1 MGFRI
6 GFGLGPFR
14 FSARLGGGRGGTDEE
29 FSELDVFVVQ
39 WWMYL
44 FAFAFAGWLLN
55 KLGID
60 IDIDFVLL
68 YWVLFQ
74 GVPIALVLASSRF
87 FTLYILELLKRKWEV
102 SNTVD
107 SFGVTVGGFISAII
121 FIVGFHKIPLMNPDL
136 VFLSREESMELYGRH
151 NAALFAPVRAAFVA
165 PVRHWSYLYLGA
177 SFSVQTILLV
187 IFLGTKFFL
196 RQLVRVLGSKA
207 TEKKALYKFIQKAA
221 ETKAEAKASAKAE
234 AKAKLTALGLAA
246 MAVKTKKIE
255 IENSLI
261 RLAHLVDKVFD
272 LSPGTQ
278 SKNINEV
285 KLDPSLDKSLRDA
298 FTDARDYL
306 SAGYGF
312 LSSSALAHHQS
323 ELVRLQLELE
333 DKFGLTRSLENP
345 GHPPPSAQ

>member
-14 FSARLGGGRGGTDEE
+14 FSTRLGGGRGGTDEE

-60 IDIDFVLL
+60 IDIEFVLF

-74 GVPIALVLASSRF
+74 GVPIALVLASSMF

-102 SNTVD
+102 SNTVEL
-107 SFGVTVGGFISAII
+107 FGIPVGGFISAII

-136 VFLSREESMELYGRH
+136 VMLSREESMELYGRH
-151 NAALFAPVRAAFVA
+151 NAAFVA
-165 PVRHWSYLYLGA
+165 PDSHWFYLYLGA

-207 TEKKALYKFIQKAA
+207 TGKKALYKFIQKAA

-255 IENSLI
+255 IENSLT

-272 LSPGTQ
+272 LSTGTQ
-278 SKNINEV
+278 SKNVNEV

-298 FTDARDYL
+298 FTDAKDCL
-306 SAGYGF
+306 SAGHGF
-312 LSSSALAHHQS
+312 LSSSAIAHHQS
-323 ELVRLQLELE
+323 GLFQLQLELE
-333 DKFGLTRSLENP
+333 DKFGLKGL
-345 GHPPPSAQ
+345 